1 MNNIKTILLS
11 TIWISISEFFRNEI
25 LAKSYWVD
33 HYNKLGLVFPSE
45 PINGAVWGI
54 WSLCFAIGIFII
66 SKKFTFIQT
75 ILLSW
80 FIGFVLMWLVVGN
93 MGVLP
98 FSILFI
104 AVPLSL
110 LEVFIAVFIIDKLK
124 TKEKKWPT
132 TKN

>member
-1 MNNIKTILLS
+1 
-11 TIWISISEFFRNEI
+11 
-25 LAKSYWVD
+25 
-33 HYNKLGLVFPSE
+33 
-45 PINGAVWGI
+45 
-54 WSLCFAIGIFII
+54 
-66 SKKFTFIQT
+66 
-75 ILLSW
+75 
-80 FIGFVLMWLVVGN
+80 MWLVVGN

-124 TKEKKWPT
+124 TKEKKWPK